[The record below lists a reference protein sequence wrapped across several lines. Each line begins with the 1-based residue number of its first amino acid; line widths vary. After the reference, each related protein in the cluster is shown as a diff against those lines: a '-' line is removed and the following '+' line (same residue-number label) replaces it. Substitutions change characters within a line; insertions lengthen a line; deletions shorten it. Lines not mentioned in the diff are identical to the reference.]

1 MPRPM
6 AGPPSQEEILTK
18 LGMKRKKQW
27 TVEGPIKRTNWK
39 QVPAQKLTKDS
50 FWTRLDEEKLASKS
64 LIDNLMTGFGSKP
77 PQKKGSKGSA
87 EGSEGA
93 GGPGAASGKKK
104 QRELRVLDPKSA
116 QNLSIMLSGPVK
128 HLSYE
133 ELKIC
138 ILKCD
143 TEVLTENL
151 LQALIQYIPPPDE
164 LNKLKEFEKE
174 YDNLPEAEQ
183 FSISISGIKRLVPRL
198 KSLMFQQRYPELV
211 QDCKPHIVAA
221 TAACDEV
228 RKSKKFAKILEIILL
243 IGNIMNTGSKNA
255 QSIGFDISYLAKLNN
270 TKDRDNAG
278 TLLHFLV
285 EYVERDF
292 PELLSFDEEILHLD
306 PASRISVENI
316 KKVLKQMDNSIKN
329 LETDLKNAA
338 RTAQEKDDRFVEA
351 MGAFCDEARKE
362 CDVLQSMCSNM
373 EKLYCDLESYY
384 VFDKQKY
391 TLEEFMSDVKAFKD
405 QFKDAHN
412 KIIKEREAQAKQAR
426 AKEARE
432 KQERERAERA
442 EKKRALVDF
451 NAPDDQE
458 GVMDSLLEALKT
470 GSAFNRDQKRKR
482 APRAAGAERRA
493 QLNRS
498 RSRGPAGMSSEA
510 ALTKQ
515 IVDIINGNE
524 NEPSMNPASTTTS
537 SAVDGGM
544 MTSSILNNDSGANPS
559 SRSSRPRRPR
569 SQAASA
575 GGREREFTGGPSSEL
590 ANVQLNHV
598 LTNGGR
604 SNNNNEDTD
613 A

>member
-143 TEVLTENL
+143 TEVLTESL
-151 LQALIQYIPPPDE
+151 LESLIQYVPAPDQ
-164 LNKLKEFEKE
+164 LNELKEFESE
-174 YDNLPEAEQ
+174 YDNLAEAEQ

-198 KSLMFQQRYPELV
+198 KSLLFQQRYSELK
-211 QDCKPHIVAA
+211 QDIKPHIVAA

-255 QSIGFDISYLAKLNN
+255 QSIGFDISYLTKLNN
-270 TKDRDNAG
+270 TKDRENAG

-292 PELLSFDEEILHLD
+292 PELLSFEEEILHLD

-405 QFKDAHN
+405 QFKDAYN

-458 GVMDSLLEALKT
+458 GVMDSLLDALKT

-544 MTSSILNNDSGANPS
+544 MTSSILNNDSGASPS

-598 LTNGGR
+598 LTGSLCR
-604 SNNNNEDTD
+604 RQ
-613 A
+613 

>member
-64 LIDNLMTGFGSKP
+64 LIDNLMTRFGSKP

-93 GGPGAASGKKK
+93 GGAGAASGKKK

-221 TAACDEV
+221 TAACEEI
-228 RKSKKFAKILEIILL
+228 RKSGKFAKILEIILL

-255 QSIGFDISYLAKLNN
+255 QSVGFDISYLPKLNN
-270 TKDRDNAG
+270 TKDRDNKD

-292 PELLSFDEEILHLD
+292 PEVLSFADELMHLD
-306 PASRISVENI
+306 TAARISVDSI
-316 KKVLKQMDNSIKN
+316 QKVLKQMDNSIKN
-329 LETDLKNAA
+329 LEMDLKNAA
-338 RTAQEKDDRFVEA
+338 RSPLEKDDRFMES
-351 MGAFCDEARKE
+351 MGAFCGEARSQ
-362 CDVLQSMCSNM
+362 CDILQAMFKKMDS
-373 EKLYCDLESYY
+373 LYGSLESYY

-391 TLEEFMSDVKAFKD
+391 TLEEFMSDVKTFKD
-405 QFKDAHN
+405 QFKDAYN
-412 KIIKEREAQAKQAR
+412 KIIKERETVAKQMR

-470 GSAFNRDQKRKR
+470 GSAFNRDQKQKR

-498 RSRGPAGMSSEA
+498 RSRGPAGQGSPFSKD
-510 ALTKQ
+510 L
-515 IVDIINGNE
+515 VDILMEEGE
-524 NEPSMNPASTTTS
+524 NEPPSPVSAPGPIAAAST
-537 SAVDGGM
+537 GRRERR
-544 MTSSILNNDSGANPS
+544 NN
-559 SRSSRPRRPR
+559 R
-569 SQAASA
+569 QAAHLQQREWDGS
-575 GGREREFTGGPSSEL
+575 GRTDTSDS
-590 ANVQLNHV
+590 VQ
-598 LTNGGR
+598 
-604 SNNNNEDTD
+604 NEQD
-613 A
+613 